1 MFSMISLT
9 PLVHLLLLSSR
20 ALIHTSALANRLI
33 LSARSLTTQ
42 VLVQKRSGRSKDNTW
57 LCKHINVSPLHPP
70 FLTNRPGF
78 EYIEGGEQGTGY
90 YNLGRA
96 KALTSLTAASAAKA
110 ARNAITPAPA
120 PMPAQ
125 PASTLSVQSL
135 GQQRSASESH
145 LLPPPQPATVA
156 TTLPP
161 GELVH
166 KILHEEPGCAGGCL
180 CTG

>member
-1 MFSMISLT
+1 MVVQTYQCQPLAPAFSHQQAWFR
-9 PLVHLLLLSSR
+9 VHR
-20 ALIHTSALANRLI
+20 
-33 LSARSLTTQ
+33 
-42 VLVQKRSGRSKDNTW
+42 
-57 LCKHINVSPLHPP
+57 
-70 FLTNRPGF
+70 
-78 EYIEGGEQGTGY
+78 GGEQGTGY